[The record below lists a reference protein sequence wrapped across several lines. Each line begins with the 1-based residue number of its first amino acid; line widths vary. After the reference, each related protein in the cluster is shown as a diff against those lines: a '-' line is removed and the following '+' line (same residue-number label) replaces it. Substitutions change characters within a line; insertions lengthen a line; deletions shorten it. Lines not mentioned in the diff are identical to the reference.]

1 MDIINTVLP
10 IFLVIGA
17 GRVLGA
23 VGFIG
28 RETNASLS
36 RLIFYVAAPV
46 LLFRS
51 AAAAP
56 VSETVDPQAL
66 LVMLGVTL
74 FVAFSVYGALAR
86 VRPSRRGV
94 LAQGSFRANMV
105 FVGLPVVQFAYGD
118 EVLGS
123 AAVVIGFMVIIYNFV
138 SVLVL
143 TLPRQ
148 DGGGAARGAFR
159 RSAVEIVRNPLIIGC
174 VLGIAFSLLDLSL
187 PIAIDRSFELVGRIA
202 MPLALLSV
210 GAGLDVGKLRADLLP
225 AALVSSIKL
234 IVYPALIYA
243 GLLSLG
249 MSGPELQCPV
259 IIMGAPAAVVSA
271 IMAREMDGDEQLA
284 SAIVIGT
291 TLGSVLSLSAW
302 LAFFSAMS

>member
-17 GRVLGA
+17 GRLLGA
-23 VGFIG
+23 IG
-28 RETNASLS
+28 VIGPETNASLS

-56 VSETVDPQAL
+56 VSETVDPKVL

-74 FVAFSVYGALAR
+74 LMAFAVYAALRRA
-86 VRPSRRGV
+86 RPSRRGV

-105 FVGLPVVQFAYGD
+105 FVGLPIVQFAYGD

-123 AAVVIGFMVIIYNFV
+123 VAVVIGFMVIIYNFV

-143 TLPRQ
+143 TLPGQ
-148 DGGGAARGAFR
+148 DGGGATRGAFR
-159 RSAVEIVRNPLIIGC
+159 RSAVEILKNPLIIGC
-174 VLGIAFSLLDLSL
+174 VLGIAASLADLSIPVTL
-187 PIAIDRSFELVGRIA
+187 DRSFELIGRIA

-210 GAGLDVGKLRADLLP
+210 GAGLDLGKLRADLLP
-225 AALVSSIKL
+225 AVLISMIKL
-234 IVYPALIYA
+234 IVYPALIYV
-243 GLLSLG
+243 GLLLLG
-249 MSGPELQCPV
+249 MTGTELFCPV
-259 IIMGAPAAVVSA
+259 IIMGAPAAVVSS
-271 IMAREMDGDEQLA
+271 IMAREMKGDEQLA
-284 SAIVIGT
+284 TAIVIGS

-302 LAFFSAMS
+302 LAFFSTLP